1 VGRLTA
7 RESSAIQL
15 FFDTNLVLLS
25 VIGARKK
32 TKEKTKEFVK
42 FPPGGSGAKNA
53 SERKKQGSLN

>member
-15 FFDTNLVLLS
+15 FFDTNLVLVS

-32 TKEKTKEFVK
+32 
-42 FPPGGSGAKNA
+42 N
-53 SERKKQGSLN
+53 ERKNERIC